1 MRIIELA
8 YWRRGSAGYTEVFI
22 EAPKA
27 TFDGSSF
34 RLNDGTLS
42 LRSSRAE
49 IRGMYVSLPQEETHT
64 KTAGGV
70 KKTKKVE
77 NRSVL
82 AITEGEESDLLFLAK
97 FEHEEY
103 FPAFLPSEP
112 YIYEEITYDYI
123 YEEITY
129 DKIFDLYTNSL
140 YIKRRFESNKAKRGR
155 ASTPPYSVTDSEV
168 TARTLKVI
176 PLL

>member
-1 MRIIELA
+1 VRTVEPA
-8 YWRRGSAGYTEVFI
+8 YWRRGSAGYTEVYI

-34 RLNDGTLS
+34 RLSDGTLS

-49 IRGMYVSLPQEETHT
+49 IRGMYVSLPQEDT

-112 YIYEEITYDYI
+112 YIYEEIA
-123 YEEITY
+123 Y

-168 TARTLKVI
+168 TARTLKVV

>member
-1 MRIIELA
+1 MRTVEPA
-8 YWRRGSAGYTEVFI
+8 YWRRGSAGYTEVYI

-27 TFDGSSF
+27 TFDYSSF

-82 AITEGEESDLLFLAK
+82 AITEGEESDLLFLVK

-112 YIYEEITYDYI
+112 YIYEEIA
-123 YEEITY
+123 Y

-168 TARTLKVI
+168 TTRTLKVV

>member
-1 MRIIELA
+1 MRTVEPA
-8 YWRRGSAGYTEVFI
+8 YWRRGSAGYTEVYI

-34 RLNDGTLS
+34 RLSDGTLS

-49 IRGMYVSLPQEETHT
+49 IRGMYVSLPQEDT

-112 YIYEEITYDYI
+112 YIYEEIA
-123 YEEITY
+123 Y

-168 TARTLKVI
+168 TARTLKVV

>member
-1 MRIIELA
+1 VRIIELA
-8 YWRRGSAGYTEVFI
+8 YWRRGLAGHAEVFI

-27 TFDGSSF
+27 SFGGSSF

-49 IRGMYVSLPQEETHT
+49 IREMYVSLPQEETHT

-77 NRSVL
+77 NRTALV
-82 AITEGEESDLLFLAK
+82 TEWEESDLLFLVK

-112 YIYEEITYDYI
+112 YIYEEIV
-123 YEEITY
+123 Y
-129 DKIFDLYTNSL
+129 DKTFDLYTNSL

-155 ASTPPYSVTDSEV
+155 ASSPPFSVTDGEI
-168 TARTLKVI
+168 TTRMLKVV

>member
-8 YWRRGSAGYTEVFI
+8 YWRRGLAGYTEAFI

-27 TFDGSSF
+27 SFDVSSF

-64 KTAGGV
+64 KIAGGV

-77 NRSVL
+77 NGTVL
-82 AITEGEESDLLFLAK
+82 AITEGEESDLLFLVK

-112 YIYEEITYDYI
+112 YTYEEIA
-123 YEEITY
+123 Y
-129 DKIFDLYTNSL
+129 DKIFSLYTNSL
-140 YIKRRFESNKAKRGR
+140 YIKRRFESNKAKRRR
-155 ASTPPYSVTDSEV
+155 ASSPPYSATDSEV
-168 TARTLKVI
+168 TTRTLKVV